1 VRAVPWQ
8 PFPEKLQNRG
18 NPSARRGPGIPGVDW
33 QGGFTLLE
41 LVMVLVVLG
50 ILLALALASYLSAR
64 RHAYFAEAAER
75 LQEMREFAWSFYA
88 EKQTFD
94 GFLDGPYQSTDYW
107 DFAYSSCAGTSC
119 QVVATGKTGTLVEG
133 ARVTVTLY
141 GDGTA
146 TVSSSGF

>member
-1 VRAVPWQ
+1 MPWES
-8 PFPEKLQNRG
+8 FPENPQNRW
-18 NPSARRGPGIPGVDW
+18 NQSTKPHLRIPGVDW

-41 LVMVLVVLG
+41 LVMVLVILG
-50 ILLALALASYLSAR
+50 ILLALALPSYLSVR
-64 RHAYFAEAAER
+64 RSAYFAEAAER

-94 GFLDGPYQSTDYW
+94 GFLYGFYQSTDYW

-119 QVVATGKTGTLVEG
+119 QVVATGKTGTRVEG
-133 ARVTVTLY
+133 ATVTVTLY